1 MNPSIKKL
9 FVPKLRKLLLCSMML
24 LGILID
30 LAIMSCDV
38 AENYSSTD
46 IYSSIWMAAFPQSG
60 SHGTLTIACIVVL
73 VLLLGAIIVSAV
85 GLFTTALHK
94 RILLYPHA
102 ISLCVHIILLIASC
116 LFLLYGFVGGFWIVL
131 EILLSLAG
139 LVYSI
144 GAIVWGGAQKKRSEE
159 ILTGFARRRMML
171 ILATVSQ
178 FLLAILFFIP
188 LLTYSAGEETYRI
201 LPIGV
206 LIDEMNALPNMILFI
221 GLFVCCTVS
230 LICYLNSF
238 KRYTS
243 EEWEYA
249 DKIQGVL
256 ILNTIFTGGYFL
268 LGVIWSSLRNSK
280 GTDYHYSA
288 EGYLPF
294 ILAILLMLVFAF
306 VLRGVRYEPTGLQAH
321 TVAGTRIE
329 FYLYGL
335 AMSIV
340 TVAACCSDIFRVTFP
355 ETDIASVRLN
365 GWKILTAMSDA
376 EAGFQLVAF
385 FLIAILAITAA
396 LLILSTVALISRSK
410 IFYKLTL
417 GQLIAGLVSAMLIGL
432 FGKYYEIVQKMNQ
445 AAMEDWLGQLLETA
459 DLNMVFK
466 VKSGAIYWM
475 IGAIAIAVI
484 ALIRRPYTRGIQV
497 EELCTAPAE
506 FREEKNTEA
515 APLVES
521 KKTLPAEQDN
531 DPCPTFTELDYKI
544 PQYQAEQKTI
554 SAHAYEAP
562 TLPGLVQFVVNYA
575 RDSRLHLYYSPQ
587 DIAAFVAGLG
597 ACRLTILQGMSGT
610 GKTSLPKIFSE
621 AVLGNCE
628 LVEVESSWRDK
639 NELLGY
645 YNEFSRIYTPKKFT
659 QALYKAALNPDRM
672 TFIVLDEMNLSRVEY
687 YFSDF
692 LSLMEHE
699 EDKRTIK
706 LLNIGLFRTA
716 GGKSYPYYALSE
728 GHTLKVPSNVWF
740 VGTANR
746 DESTFEI
753 SDKVYD
759 RAHTMNFNRRAPKS
773 MVQHTEI
780 PQRYLSANELLRL
793 FDEAKTNVRFDL
805 DSSSVVREVEELLA
819 PYNISFG
826 NRVANQIETFVSI
839 YAACFTQSEAVINE
853 ALETILL
860 SKVVSKLEY
869 RSVDD
874 KEELASEF
882 ARLNLHRCSDFIR
895 RLHED

>member
-1 MNPSIKKL
+1 MNQSMKKL
-9 FVPKLRKLLLCSMML
+9 FAPKLRKLLLCAAML
-24 LGILID
+24 LCILID
-30 LAIMSCDV
+30 LAIMSCEV
-38 AENYSSTD
+38 SET
-46 IYSSIWMAAFPQSG
+46 YSSIWTAAFAASG
-60 SHGTLTIACIVVL
+60 TQTVASL
-73 VLLLGAIIVSAV
+73 VALGLLLGAIIVSAV
-85 GLFTTALHK
+85 GLLATATGK
-94 RILLYPHA
+94 QVLLYPHA
-102 ISLCVHIILLIASC
+102 IGLGVHIILLIAAS
-116 LFLLYGFVGGFWIVL
+116 LFDLYGFVGEFWIVL

-144 GAIVWGGAQKKRSEE
+144 GAILLGGSKKKVLGETLDSSS
-159 ILTGFARRRMML
+159 RRRAML
-171 ILATVSQ
+171 ILTTVSE
-178 FLLAILFFIP
+178 LLLLSLFFIP
-188 LLTYSAGEETYRI
+188 LLTYSAGAEVYRI
-201 LPIGV
+201 LPVGLFLDQI
-206 LIDEMNALPNMILFI
+206 NALPNMIVFI
-221 GLFVCCTVS
+221 GVFVGCTVS
-230 LICYLNSF
+230 FICYLNSF
-238 KRYTS
+238 KRYAS
-243 EEWEYA
+243 AEWEYA
-249 DKIQGVL
+249 DKMQSTL
-256 ILNTIFTGGYFL
+256 LLNTVITGGYFL
-268 LGVIWSSLRNSK
+268 AGVIWASLRNSK
-280 GTDYHYSA
+280 GGEYHYVA
-288 EGYLPF
+288 GGYLPF
-294 ILAILLMLVFAF
+294 LLTILLMVGFAF
-306 VLRGVRYEPTGLQAH
+306 LLRGVWYEPIRLQAH
-321 TVAGTRIE
+321 TAAGRRVE

-340 TVAACCSDIFRVTFP
+340 TLAACCSDILRVTFP
-355 ETDIASVRLN
+355 QSDMKAVKLN
-365 GWKILTAMSDA
+365 GWKVLTAMSDA
-376 EAGFQLVAF
+376 EADFQLVAF
-385 FLIAILAITAA
+385 FLISIVTVTAA
-396 LLILSTVALISRSK
+396 LLILSTVSLISKSK
-410 IFYKLTL
+410 FFYKLTL
-417 GQLIAGLVSAMLIGL
+417 VQVIAGVVSTMLIGL

-445 AAMEDWLGQLLETA
+445 AALEDWLGQLLKVTKLDVE
-459 DLNMVFK
+459 FK
-466 VKSGAIYWM
+466 VKSGAIWWM
-475 IGAIAIAVI
+475 LCALVIAVI
-484 ALIRRPYTRGIQV
+484 VLIRRPYTKGMQA

-506 FREEKNTEA
+506 SREEKKSEA
-515 APLVES
+515 APLMES
-521 KKTLPAEQDN
+521 EKTLPAVQDN

-544 PQYQAEQKTI
+544 PQYQAEQKAI
-554 SAHAYEAP
+554 STHAYEAP

-587 DIAAFVAGLG
+587 DIAAFIAGLG

-699 EDKRTIK
+699 EDKRAIK
-706 LLNIGLFRTA
+706 LLNIGLFRIA
-716 GGKSYPYYALSE
+716 GGKRYPYYALSE
-728 GHTLKVPSNVWF
+728 GHTLKVPTNVWF

-839 YAACFTQSEAVINE
+839 YAACFTQSEAVIHE

-882 ARLNLHRCSDFIR
+882 ARLKLHRCSEFIR